1 MIIERIH
8 IDRFG
13 ALEGVTVEGLG
24 AGVEVLHG
32 TNETGKTSLLEFV
45 RGVLFGF
52 GHLFRRGI
60 LDPHLPCGGRLH
72 ARAGLDAR
80 RILVERQHEGPHLAR
95 LSRQDYTAEKD
106 LPVADHLTVST
117 TDGGTA
123 TTLFLQDYMGDIDE
137 RTFTAVMAFGLDELQ
152 ELHTLEAEGCG
163 SRLYELASGLDR
175 GRVTRVLDS
184 LRVAIERLDSSDPE
198 VSPIESLRQRRSAA
212 LGRLASMGAP
222 AVAAGALGSELARI
236 DDEITACEASHHQA
250 KLAEE
255 TIRAVVPL
263 EPLFRQWRRSTD
275 HLTQLE
281 ATPLI
286 HPDLDAWQLATKRRD
301 GLARSAA
308 KRKRIRGKIARE
320 IKSHAA
326 DETIWKKRA
335 AVAALIEEQPRLERL
350 AAESARAAAT
360 ARQAARRFG
369 EQLGAAGLVRLL
381 VAEAKP
387 GTSPDTLSEMQLPSG
402 FSRSFG
408 SLRGRAREA
417 AAAGRD
423 LKAAKQGV
431 AAARAAVES
440 TRSSLKSPATQA
452 AGLSIAAA
460 IEEAAGRAAL
470 LRNRIASGEQVVELE
485 KSLAALDRDVA
496 LHLRGQLI
504 PFEWLLGLG
513 AMFVTGAAMILSGL
527 FLPAAVTGSLAW
539 AMAALGLVGTGLASV
554 VTWSLDRAASDRLE
568 SARQQVTMVRK
579 QRDDSAAQCGLLDKK
594 LEALRGSVERWPG
607 EHSPTIDR
615 RLVAAQNEV
624 ERLEALATREGSL
637 HLLADRLEAAEQ
649 DLARALQRRVA
660 ARAGWRKALESRA
673 LPATLS
679 PNDIRQLS
687 RHQTALLALDEE
699 RQRTSEEAK
708 LRREE
713 FAAMGHQ
720 VEELLVE
727 CDMAAEGTPL
737 DQLQQLRERLH
748 RETSFHRLRGK
759 MTARLV
765 RARRRHR
772 EALARVKLAERRVRE
787 IIARWNVET
796 EKEFLALVDRRPLV
810 EEARLEAQGAERAW
824 IDARRRLADLPELE
838 QWMTGAK
845 QVTLDQR
852 IAEAHLAT
860 VATREALDRA
870 REARKAAAG
879 RVEAAAKDHSTEGL
893 QLEIATLEHDL
904 ERQLHRRRTLE
915 TARDMLESTR
925 AAFARDHQPAV
936 LREASRWLVRLTE
949 GHYTRITTS
958 IHEARLEVHD
968 THDLSWN
975 PDRLSRGTREQVFL
989 ALRLALVRDLE
1000 RHGVHLPI
1008 VIDDALVNF
1017 DDSRARA
1024 AAEVLME
1031 FVADQP
1037 RERQMLVLTC
1047 HAHVASIFRD
1057 VGASV
1062 RSLSGA
1068 SLPPPAVTAAPVKA
1082 AEPETVRIEVSRPQP
1097 VAPPPPP
1104 VDPAPRTRI
1113 VIEHLAP
1120 AAVVSHQPPA
1130 AVPVVPPPPP
1140 PPLPAPPRAVMAMPR
1155 HSQGGLGYPFHGSH
1169 RAPAHTVIHSGHL
1182 AGLGYVGYV
1191 TAPSATA
1198 PAAATFPT
1206 SVGTTPVPRVGH
1218 GRTSHPHMEMVAGMI
1233 QQSHAN
1239 DDFDTADVHDDHEA
1253 DIGRQRRQTKPA
1265 AVPKPAVPKPAAP
1278 KPAARGKRSRGRGA

>member
-1 MIIERIH
+1 
-8 IDRFG
+8 
-13 ALEGVTVEGLG
+13 
-24 AGVEVLHG
+24 
-32 TNETGKTSLLEFV
+32 
-45 RGVLFGF
+45 
-52 GHLFRRGI
+52 
-60 LDPHLPCGGRLH
+60 
-72 ARAGLDAR
+72 
-80 RILVERQHEGPHLAR
+80 
-95 LSRQDYTAEKD
+95 
-106 LPVADHLTVST
+106 
-117 TDGGTA
+117 
-123 TTLFLQDYMGDIDE
+123 
-137 RTFTAVMAFGLDELQ
+137 
-152 ELHTLEAEGCG
+152 
-163 SRLYELASGLDR
+163 
-175 GRVTRVLDS
+175 
-184 LRVAIERLDSSDPE
+184 
-198 VSPIESLRQRRSAA
+198 
-212 LGRLASMGAP
+212 
-222 AVAAGALGSELARI
+222 
-236 DDEITACEASHHQA
+236 
-250 KLAEE
+250 
-255 TIRAVVPL
+255 
-263 EPLFRQWRRSTD
+263 
-275 HLTQLE
+275 
-281 ATPLI
+281 
-286 HPDLDAWQLATKRRD
+286 
-301 GLARSAA
+301 
-308 KRKRIRGKIARE
+308 
-320 IKSHAA
+320 
-326 DETIWKKRA
+326 
-335 AVAALIEEQPRLERL
+335 
-350 AAESARAAAT
+350 
-360 ARQAARRFG
+360 
-369 EQLGAAGLVRLL
+369 
-381 VAEAKP
+381 
-387 GTSPDTLSEMQLPSG
+387 
-402 FSRSFG
+402 
-408 SLRGRAREA
+408 
-417 AAAGRD
+417 
-423 LKAAKQGV
+423 
-431 AAARAAVES
+431 
-440 TRSSLKSPATQA
+440 
-452 AGLSIAAA
+452 
-460 IEEAAGRAAL
+460 
-470 LRNRIASGEQVVELE
+470 
-485 KSLAALDRDVA
+485 
-496 LHLRGQLI
+496 
-504 PFEWLLGLG
+504 
-513 AMFVTGAAMILSGL
+513 
-527 FLPAAVTGSLAW
+527 
-539 AMAALGLVGTGLASV
+539 
-554 VTWSLDRAASDRLE
+554 
-568 SARQQVTMVRK
+568 
-579 QRDDSAAQCGLLDKK
+579 
-594 LEALRGSVERWPG
+594 
-607 EHSPTIDR
+607 
-615 RLVAAQNEV
+615 
-624 ERLEALATREGSL
+624 
-637 HLLADRLEAAEQ
+637 
-649 DLARALQRRVA
+649 
-660 ARAGWRKALESRA
+660 
-673 LPATLS
+673 
-679 PNDIRQLS
+679 
-687 RHQTALLALDEE
+687 
-699 RQRTSEEAK
+699 
-708 LRREE
+708 
-713 FAAMGHQ
+713 MGHQ
-720 VEELLVE
+720 VEELLIE
-727 CDMAAEGTPL
+727 CDMAPEGTPL

-1068 SLPPPAVTAAPVKA
+1068 SLPPPPVAAAPIKA
-1082 AEPETVRIEVSRPQP
+1082 AEPETVRVEVSRPQP
-1097 VAPPPPP
+1097 VVPPPPP
-1104 VDPAPRTRI
+1104 VAPAPRTRV

-1120 AAVVSHQPPA
+1120 AAVVSHHPAA
-1130 AVPVVPPPPP
+1130 AVPVASPPPPSSP
-1140 PPLPAPPRAVMAMPR
+1140 PPLPAPPRAAMAMPR

-1169 RAPAHTVIHSGHL
+1169 RAPSHTVIHSGHL

-1191 TAPSATA
+1191 TAPSATG
-1198 PAAATFPT
+1198 PAAASLPT

-1233 QQSHAN
+1233 QQFHAN
-1239 DDFDTADVHDDHEA
+1239 EDLDTADDHDVDEA
-1253 DIGRQRRQTKPA
+1253 DGGRQRRQTKPA
-1265 AVPKPAVPKPAAP
+1265 ASPKPAP
-1278 KPAARGKRSRGRGA
+1278 RGKRSRGRGA